1 MLISKDSIFM
11 NESLSSQEEVF
22 HFIAQ
27 KAVSLGISNDE
38 NAVYNGLVEREQQ
51 GTTGMMDGFAIPH
64 AKSSAITSPK
74 IVIVRL
80 AREIDWNSMDGKP
93 TSFIFSLL
101 IPDGEAGTTHLKLL
115 AAVARMLM
123 KADVKEA
130 LLGATSA
137 EQIEDVLNS
146 HLAD

>member
-1 MLISKDSIFM
+1 MLISKDSIFI

-38 NAVYNGLVEREQQ
+38 NAIYNGLVEREQQ

-64 AKSSAITSPK
+64 AKSSAITNPK

-80 AREIDWNSMDGKP
+80 AGEIDWNSMDGKP

-115 AAVARMLM
+115 ATVARMLM
-123 KADVKEA
+123 KAEVKEA

>member
-64 AKSSAITSPK
+64 AKSSAITNPK

-80 AREIDWNSMDGKP
+80 AGEIDWNSMDGKP

-115 AAVARMLM
+115 ATVARMLM
-123 KADVKEA
+123 KADGKEA
-130 LLGATSA
+130 LLGATNA

>member
-38 NAVYNGLVEREQQ
+38 NAVYNGLIEREQQ

-80 AREIDWNSMDGKP
+80 AGQIDWNSMDGKP

-115 AAVARMLM
+115 ATVARLLM
-123 KADVKEA
+123 KAEVKEA